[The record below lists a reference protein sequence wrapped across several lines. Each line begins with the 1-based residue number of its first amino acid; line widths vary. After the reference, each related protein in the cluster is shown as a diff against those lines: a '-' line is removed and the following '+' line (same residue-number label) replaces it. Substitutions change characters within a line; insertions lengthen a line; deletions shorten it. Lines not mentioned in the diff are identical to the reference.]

1 MIETEQVFLSG
12 SVAMI
17 VNDFKLVV
25 LEALAYVK
33 YPCDKVYL
41 LESKAVI
48 PIISVS
54 KGFTK

>member
-17 VNDFKLVV
+17 VKDFKLVV
-25 LEALAYVK
+25 FEALAYVK
-33 YPCDKVYL
+33 YPCDKEYL
-41 LESKAVI
+41 LESSAVI

-54 KGFTK
+54 NGFTK

>member
-12 SVAMI
+12 SVAMM

-25 LEALAYVK
+25 FVALAYVK
-33 YPCDKVYL
+33 YPWDRVYL
-41 LESKAVI
+41 LESRAVI

>member
-12 SVAMI
+12 SVAMM

-25 LEALAYVK
+25 FEALAYVK
-33 YPCDKVYL
+33 YPWDSVYL
-41 LESKAVI
+41 LESRAVI